1 MATQLSIGAI
11 SLSDGAET
19 LGKQGQYLTIDG
31 ARNSVREQFANYHQL
46 LNTKELELISE
57 LDQLET
63 TNEPE
68 LTQVQNDLK
77 RLRGVVDSLNDSL
90 GTNTL
95 KLFLEKQKSIWD
107 KEIKN
112 FDRSEEL
119 LSHVTLN
126 YSDFDRFVNRIIEI
140 VPFRT
145 KAKFRSDLEPLLK
158 LEPELGEEWFVVSA
172 KWFSSFTASI
182 NLKSPQNYDSWEF
195 PERIP
200 FDNSSIYTNGQITEY
215 SCKKLHSKAWDML
228 LGYHKTSPGYSPI
241 KRVPFFNPQSQ
252 KVELPIVPI
261 VHKCFI
267 GYSGTN
273 QFNIQIELKCLPTET
288 YEEILERIC
297 KFSDFFTTFTPQ
309 LFCFSGSYG
318 VNFQD
323 NKYTISK
330 LNTSTQDKPP
340 PSYLGTGTTAN
351 ALVQPILRP
360 LSAPTFQ
367 QSFAQQSFLG
377 QSIAQL
383 QSTHVKSNPGQSI
396 RGQSNP
402 IKSIPVQ
409 PFAQQTI
416 PVQSF
421 VQPSVQPIPG
431 LPPVEPFYPLAPL
444 KDLKSQI
451 GLTIKLFL
459 FVIPNSAEA
468 NTIQVITNIPE
479 LK

>member
-77 RLRGVVDSLNDSL
+77 RLRGVVDSFDDSL

-95 KLFLEKQKSIWD
+95 KIFLEKQKSIWD

-112 FDRSEEL
+112 FERSEEL

-126 YSDFDRFVNRIIEI
+126 YSDFNRFVNQIIEI

-145 KAKFRSDLEPLLK
+145 KAKFRTDLEPLLK
-158 LEPELGEEWFVVSA
+158 LEPKLGEEWFVVSA

-200 FDNSSIYTNGQITEY
+200 FDNSSIYTNGQITEN

-241 KRVPFFNPQSQ
+241 KRVPFFNPQSH

-288 YEEILERIC
+288 FEEILERIC
-297 KFSDFFTTFTPQ
+297 KFSNFFTTSTPQ
-309 LFCFSGSYG
+309 LFCFSGNYG

-340 PSYLGTGTTAN
+340 PSYLGTGTQPVQLPVQQF
-351 ALVQPILRP
+351 LVQSNPY
-360 LSAPTFQ
+360 PTF
-367 QSFAQQSFLG
+367 AQ
-377 QSIAQL
+377 

-409 PFAQQTI
+409 PFAQQPI

-421 VQPSVQPIPG
+421 VQPFVQPIPG
-431 LPPVEPFYPLAPL
+431 LPPVQPFYPLAPL

-451 GLTIKLFL
+451 GLTIKSFL
-459 FVIPNSAEA
+459 FVIPNSAEG